1 MRSATICSKCAQ
13 PVDTDAAACPHCGAS
28 VPTVDAAIPTVN
40 LAEVAADQSSTA
52 ATVVVPRP
60 PAAPEIEGYKILRR
74 EGAGGMGEVYLAED
88 VTLGR
93 KVAIK
98 MISRE
103 FAVDTDSR
111 ARFTREAR
119 AMAKVEHPHI
129 VRIYS
134 FGTVDQSDY
143 LVMEFVDGEVL
154 ADKIHR
160 LGRLEVPETLRYT
173 RQIIEALK
181 AAWESTIVHRD
192 MKPTNVL
199 VDRRDQVRVV
209 DFGLAKPLALSTDK
223 TLTTDGHILGTP
235 HYVSPEQAKGET
247 IDFRSDIY
255 SVGIM
260 VYEMLTGHRP
270 YSGSTPYALVAKHL
284 YDPLPSLRAVLP
296 TLDAEVIRLVEW
308 MTAKDPNQRPASYDE
323 LLAAIDR
330 LIGERTPHPASMP
343 AGPRIVAEDVFP
355 NHWSGWLI
363 TSLLIF
369 YPLAA
374 LGLWSGVEPVSE
386 MLAGFAP
393 AMSHAP
399 VPALILFVILF
410 AVAGLLGYVVW
421 RARVHST
428 SDGVRVGVPTAIA
441 FIFAAIFVITASP
454 SIWSHFAPAESNS
467 GTLFTYGSYPDR
479 DKLRSLRGDGY
490 TAVISLLNPFV
501 FPLETQLTLRE
512 QNAAKQAGIKLI
524 QLPVV
529 PWLGSAETSL
539 ARVADL
545 AAKQSGRYYVHGYLS
560 GDRLAMVKQ
569 AVEKATPPPRLKHTP
584 PFTRFERGPVTT
596 LDDAVYLTPFPT
608 DDEIVRFAVAGGI
621 KNVVTLLDPN
631 DKENMTLVSREKRLL
646 EQYNIAFTA
655 LPITTNGV
663 DFDPLAALS
672 VAKQVRGMAKPLM
685 VHAFFPLDAKKDA
698 AADAFAKAYLSQQP
712 PLPSALFTEPLKNG
726 PVQLVAANIAAG
738 PRPDGRE
745 FGAYLYRRGIR
756 QFVYVGDPGTKE
768 AAEDRTIAAENGLA
782 WKSLQ
787 PVQVDVAAV
796 LGEGGPYYV
805 YGPALPGV
813 LPFLEKR
820 FGGK

>member
-13 PVDTDAAACPHCGAS
+13 PVDSEAAACPHCGTS
-28 VPTVDAAIPTVN
+28 ITIEAAAPTVN
-40 LAEVAADQSSTA
+40 LGQEGAEEPSSA

-60 PAAPEIEGYKILRR
+60 AAAPEIDGYKIVRR

-88 VTLGR
+88 ITLGR

-103 FAVDTDSR
+103 FAIDTDSR

-134 FGTVDQSDY
+134 FGTVGENDY
-143 LVMEFVDGEVL
+143 LVMEFVDGEEL

-160 LGRLEVPETLRYT
+160 LGKLDTRETLRYT

-199 VDRRDQVRVV
+199 IDRRDQVRVV
-209 DFGLAKPLALSTDK
+209 DFGLAKPLALATDK

-247 IDFRSDIY
+247 VDFRSDIY

-270 YSGSTPYALVAKHL
+270 YAGATPYALVAKHL
-284 YDPLPSLRAVLP
+284 YDPLPPLRDVLP
-296 TLDAEVIRLVEW
+296 TIDAEVVRLVEW
-308 MTAKDPNQRPASYDE
+308 MTAKDPNSRPASYDE

-330 LIGERTPHPASMP
+330 LVGERTPHPASPSMP
-343 AGPRIVAEDVFP
+343 RLVAEDVFP
-355 NHWSGWLI
+355 NHWLGWVI
-363 TSLLIF
+363 TSLLIL

-374 LGLWSGVEPVSE
+374 IGLWSGLEPVAE

-393 AMSHAP
+393 GMSHAP
-399 VPALILFVILF
+399 IPAAILFSILLILS
-410 AVAGLLGYVVW
+410 GLLGYVVW
-421 RARVHST
+421 RARVRST
-428 SDGVRVGVPTAIA
+428 SDGIRVGIPTAIA

-454 SIWSHFAPAESNS
+454 SLWSRLAPRESNS

-490 TAVISLLNPFV
+490 TAVISLLNPFL

-529 PWLGSAETSL
+529 PWLGDAEASL
-539 ARVADL
+539 VRVADL
-545 AAKQSGRYYVHGYLS
+545 ATKQSGRYYVHGYLS
-560 GDRLAMVKQ
+560 SDRLALVKQ
-569 AVEKATPPPRLKHTP
+569 AVERATPPPQLKHTP
-584 PFTRFERGPVTT
+584 PFTKFERGEIVS
-596 LDDAVYLTPFPT
+596 LEDAVYLTPFPT

-631 DKENMTLVSREKRLL
+631 DKDNLTLVGREKRQL

-663 DFDPLAALS
+663 DFDPAQALG
-672 VAKQVRGMAKPLM
+672 VARQVHGMAKPLM
-685 VHAFFPLDAKKDA
+685 VHAFFPLSANKDA
-698 AADAFAKAYLSQQP
+698 AAEAFAKAFRSQQP
-712 PLPSALFTEPLKNG
+712 PLASVLFTEPLKNG
-726 PVQLVAANIAAG
+726 PVQFVGANIAVG
-738 PRPDGRE
+738 PRPEGRE

-756 QFVYVGDPGTKE
+756 QFVYVGDPMTKE

-782 WKSLQ
+782 WKSIQ

-813 LPFLEKR
+813 LPVLEKR
-820 FGGK
+820 FAIK